1 MMPRKKKK
9 SYGLRLRT
17 RGGASVRKRW
27 TRIMTTMKSP
37 HKCPSC
43 ASRSVKRVS
52 AGIWSCTKCGYRF
65 AGGAYQPMTKLG
77 QTSMRIR

>member
-1 MMPRKKKK
+1 MPKRKK

-27 TRIMTTMKSP
+27 TRIVSGMRSP

-43 ASRSVKRVS
+43 GIRSVKRMS
-52 AGIWSCTKCGYRF
+52 GGIWSCKKCGLRF
-65 AGGAYQPMTKLG
+65 SGGAYQPKTKLG

>member
-1 MMPRKKKK
+1 MMPRKKK

-17 RGGASVRKRW
+17 RGGAAVRKRW
-27 TRIMTTMKSP
+27 TRVMSTMKRP

-52 AGIWSCTKCGYRF
+52 VGIWSCTKCGYLF
-65 AGGAYQPMTKLG
+65 AGGAYQPVTKLG
-77 QTSMRIR
+77 QTSMRTR